1 MNVKVGDE
9 LMFQGQT
16 TGVKTL
22 KVLSIEENEKA
33 VEIARKGSVVGV
45 KLSEIVRENDQVF
58 MIVPVEEV
66 KHLKQN

>member
-1 MNVKVGDE
+1 
-9 LMFQGQT
+9 MFQGTT

-22 KVLSIEENEKA
+22 KVLSIEENEKS
-33 VEIARKGSVVGV
+33 VDIARKGTLVGV
-45 KLSEIVRENDQVF
+45 KLTEIVRENDQVF

>member
-1 MNVKVGDE
+1 M
-9 LMFQGQT
+9 
-16 TGVKTL
+16 
-22 KVLSIEENEKA
+22 LSIEENEKA
-33 VEIARKGSVVGV
+33 VDIARKGSVVGV